1 MNTDGSEAMRGGETA
16 VGGEFDARQ
25 WRKRFPVFENKIYL
39 NSCSYGAVATD
50 VRAAYEA
57 YLTDREREGSYW
69 DHWVGQN
76 EELRAS
82 IARLLGATPA
92 EIAITASLSAGLNA
106 LVSSLDFSGKRNK
119 VILSDLE
126 FPTVGQIW
134 HAQKRRG
141 ARVEIAAREG
151 GRVPIENFEALIDDE
166 TLIVSITHVSYKN
179 GARNDIPAIVA
190 LARRHGAMV
199 MLDSYQAMGTFP
211 ISPQTL
217 DVDFLAAGVLK
228 YLLGSAGL
236 AFLYVRQDM
245 IGKLEPLATGWFAQK
260 DIFAM
265 DHTAN
270 EPADD
275 ARRFEAGTP
284 PVPNVYAALAGLKII
299 HEVGLENIEAHVR
312 GLTARVKQRALDEG
326 FTLATPTDP
335 AAHGAMIALKST
347 DMVELTQ
354 RLERE
359 DIVTSY
365 RDGNLRISPHF
376 YNIEDDIDA
385 TMAALVRHR
394 DLLA

>member
-1 MNTDGSEAMRGGETA
+1 MNADQEKTIQAGGT
-16 VGGEFDARQ
+16 GFDVQQ
-25 WRKRFPVFENKIYL
+25 WRARFPIFQTKTYL

-82 IARLLGATPA
+82 IARLLGANPA
-92 EIAITASLSAGLNA
+92 EIAITTSLSAGLNA
-106 LVSSLDFSGKRNK
+106 LAGAMDFSGKRNK
-119 VILSDLE
+119 VVLSDLE

-134 HAQKRRG
+134 HAQQRRG
-141 ARVEIAAREG
+141 ARVEIALREG

-166 TLIVSITHVSYKN
+166 TLVVSITHVSYKN
-179 GARNDIPAIVA
+179 GARNDIPAIVD

-199 MLDSYQAMGTFP
+199 MLDSYQAVGTFP
-211 ISPQTL
+211 ISPGAL
-217 DVDFLAAGVLK
+217 DVDFLAGGVLK

-236 AFLYVRQDM
+236 AFLYVREDM
-245 IGKLEPLATGWFAQK
+245 IEKLEPITTGWFAQK

-270 EPADD
+270 DPADD
-275 ARRFEAGTP
+275 ARRFESGTP

-299 HEVGLENIEAHVR
+299 HEIGVENIEAHVR
-312 GLTARVKQRALDEG
+312 GLNARLIGRAAEEG
-326 FTLATPTDP
+326 FTLATPADP
-335 AAHGAMIALKST
+335 GQHGAMIALKST
-347 DMVELTQ
+347 DMVELTG
-354 RLERE
+354 RLEAE

-376 YNIEDDIDA
+376 YNNEDDIDA
-385 TMAALVRHR
+385 AMAALVRHR